1 MSMLLHFT
9 QLYCMLLYMCW
20 WSIKVCDDNIYQV
33 LHALSEIIC
42 FQKMVFISYI
52 STNFFQNQLF
62 VCLYSHM

>member
-9 QLYCMLLYMCW
+9 QLYCMLLYTCW

-42 FQKMVFISYI
+42 FQKMVPKSII
-52 STNFFQNQLF
+52 
-62 VCLYSHM
+62 CLPLLTYVVDCNPSFSP